1 MVWLKREPPKYGEVL
16 HEGLDDLLGC
26 HDLERKEFVEAN
38 LLAAFVL
45 ARDC

>member
-1 MVWLKREPPKYGEVL
+1 MVLLKREPPEDGKVL
-16 HEGLDDLLGC
+16 HEGLDDLLGR
-26 HDLERKEFVEAN
+26 HDLERTKFVEAN